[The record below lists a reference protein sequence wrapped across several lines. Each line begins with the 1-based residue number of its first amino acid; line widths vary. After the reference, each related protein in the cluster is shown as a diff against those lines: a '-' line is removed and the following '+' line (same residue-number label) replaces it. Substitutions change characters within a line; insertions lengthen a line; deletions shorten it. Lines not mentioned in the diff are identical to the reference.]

1 MIIQDFSFGNFRS
14 FKEIQTLSLTK
25 AKLTSKKDKALEGT
39 NTFAHLKESFLKSKV
54 LYGANASGKSN
65 LIKALSVFLK
75 IISQSVKDEKVLER
89 INSFR
94 LSADTMEQPSFFQ
107 MIFWI
112 DENKYRYGFQA
123 SDKAIHSEWLYERKG
138 KKETCYFIREQKG
151 ISYLN
156 ENFFKE
162 GDIYMGLAQQEDG
175 SKEFLFPT
183 SLFLKMLASFPFAK
197 ISKSIIEGFNQIK
210 ILSGLGDATM
220 AAYAREAL
228 RIPQKKS
235 FMLEVLKG
243 GDTSV
248 EKLGFLEL
256 NNEPSENMEA
266 PKKRS
271 VLLSAKKFR
280 GGVDED
286 KIPLSLFAFEEFE
299 SEGTQ
304 RLFEYAAYLYDAFY
318 EKKIL
323 IIDQFDALLHP
334 LLAKK
339 LVALFNSSA
348 NEQSQFVLT
357 TNNTQLLLDNLLR
370 RDQISFVEKDKEGS
384 SHLYALAEIAGVK
397 GDTYERDYLHG
408 KYGAIPIVGDFNE
421 LFEN

>member
-175 SKEFLFPT
+175 SK
-183 SLFLKMLASFPFAK
+183 SFP
-197 ISKSIIEGFNQIK
+197 
-210 ILSGLGDATM
+210 
-220 AAYAREAL
+220 
-228 RIPQKKS
+228 
-235 FMLEVLKG
+235 
-243 GDTSV
+243 
-248 EKLGFLEL
+248 
-256 NNEPSENMEA
+256 
-266 PKKRS
+266 
-271 VLLSAKKFR
+271 
-280 GGVDED
+280 
-286 KIPLSLFAFEEFE
+286 
-299 SEGTQ
+299 
-304 RLFEYAAYLYDAFY
+304 
-318 EKKIL
+318 
-323 IIDQFDALLHP
+323 
-334 LLAKK
+334 
-339 LVALFNSSA
+339 
-348 NEQSQFVLT
+348 
-357 TNNTQLLLDNLLR
+357 
-370 RDQISFVEKDKEGS
+370 
-384 SHLYALAEIAGVK
+384 
-397 GDTYERDYLHG
+397 
-408 KYGAIPIVGDFNE
+408 
-421 LFEN
+421 

>member
-25 AKLTSKKDKALEGT
+25 AKLTSKKDKALEPT

-75 IISQSVKDEKVLER
+75 ITTQSAKDEKVLEH

-94 LSADTMEQPSFFQ
+94 LSGDTMEQPSFFQ
-107 MIFWI
+107 MIFGVG
-112 DENKYRYGFQA
+112 ENKYRYGFQA

-138 KKETCYFIREQKG
+138 KKETCYFIREQQG
-151 ISYLN
+151 LSYLN
-156 ENFFKE
+156 ESFFKE
-162 GDIYMGLAQQEDG
+162 GDIYMGLAQQKDG
-175 SKEFLFPT
+175 NKDFLFPT

-197 ISKSIIEGFNQIK
+197 TSKSIMEGFEQIK
-210 ILSGLGDATM
+210 VLSGLGDPTM
-220 AAYAREAL
+220 TAYAREAL
-228 RIPQKKS
+228 RVPHKKS
-235 FMLEVLKG
+235 FILEILKHA
-243 GDTSV
+243 DTSV

-256 NNEPSENMEA
+256 NNDTSENTEA

-271 VLLSAKKFR
+271 VLLSAKKLH

-286 KIPLSLFAFEEFE
+286 KIPLSLFAFDEYE

-318 EKKIL
+318 EGKIL
-323 IIDQFDALLHP
+323 IIDQFDAQLHP

-339 LVALFNSSA
+339 LVALFNSTA
-348 NEQSQFVLT
+348 NKQGQFILA
-357 TNNTQLLLDNLLR
+357 TNNPLLLSDKLLR
-370 RDQISFVEKDKEGS
+370 RDQISFVEKDKEDC
-384 SHLYALAEIAGVK
+384 SHLYSLAEIAGVK
-397 GDTYERDYLHG
+397 GDNHQSDYLLG
-408 KYGAIPIVGDFNE
+408 KYGATPIVGDFNE